1 MCKKRSLYPLSRGG
15 RHPQSCVCHGEVLIK
30 GWFVIM
36 DPYYDAHHEKE
47 MERLR
52 AENRALEAQYQ
63 REVVL
68 LALETARRDAILL
81 DVKERERARDELL
94 KQVEVEKKK
103 GAAATRAL
111 EDAKKAAMERAKEA
125 GPRK

>member
-1 MCKKRSLYPLSRGG
+1 
-15 RHPQSCVCHGEVLIK
+15 
-30 GWFVIM
+30 M

-103 GAAATRAL
+103 GAAAARAL